1 MTATQTSHES
11 PYTRAKCVSNPVSSA
26 VPRYRF
32 RSASCRRSLA
42 WRANRAY
49 STRSTTEEPLVR
61 VNPSASAASRAR
73 PPPAASAP
81 LCGSPLMIVPPRPSC
96 GRRARRSPPRRS
108 GGPRGT
114 RTARRSRRLPHGRGT
129 RRIGASTRTPIRRR
143 RHRGRYG
150 RRCERARE
158 GGAPH
163 GTRSARRSREHREPE
178 LAVGVAPRD
187 RVVVHRLR
195 PLVDDAGAAVFG
207 VARRAACRLW
217 VERLVLRLGEQ
228 FDRPRDVALAVD
240 LPREDDEVDLAEEVG
255 GEPALDRAV
264 DECLHVLGVSSAD
277 HAMPRIQRLGERL
290 EARGRVDLGDHL
302 NVGVQVIRLGHQLR
316 HAHGLVRVLVV
327 ARRERHP
334 GLVREPDLARPS
346 SIDTGR
352 SSNGMKGCGSVEQGR
367 FPPPV
372 GPAKRTTRGARTA
385 ATAG

>member
-1 MTATQTSHES
+1 MRLEPRVERS
-11 PYTRAKCVSNPVSSA
+11 PTVPLPVGVVPAVARVACEQSVQHAVDHRGAAGPREPVGLGRASGA
-26 VPRYRF
+26 
-32 RSASCRRSLA
+32 RRLPGVGSSLA
-42 WRANRAY
+42 PR
-49 STRSTTEEPLVR
+49 
-61 VNPSASAASRAR
+61 
-73 PPPAASAP
+73 
-81 LCGSPLMIVPPRPSC
+81 SPLAIVPPRPSC

-114 RTARRSRRLPHGRGT
+114 RTTRRSRRLPHGRGT

-158 GGAPH
+158 GGAPLT
-163 GTRSARRSREHREPE
+163 GRGRRVALRSTREPE

-255 GEPALDRAV
+255 GEPALDHAV
-264 DECLHVLGVSSAD
+264 DECLLHVLGVSSAD

-290 EARGRVDLGDHL
+290 EARGRVDLGDHP

-316 HAHGLVRVLVV
+316 HAHGLVRVP
-327 ARRERHP
+327 R
-334 GLVREPDLARPS
+334 
-346 SIDTGR
+346 GR
-352 SSNGMKGCGSVEQGR
+352 AS
-367 FPPPV
+367 
-372 GPAKRTTRGARTA
+372 
-385 ATAG
+385 

>member
-61 VNPSASAASRAR
+61 VNPSASGASRAR
-73 PPPAASAP
+73 PPPASSAP

-158 GGAPH
+158 GGALT
-163 GTRSARRSREHREPE
+163 GRGSRASLGSTREPE

-195 PLVDDAGAAVFG
+195 PLVDDAGAAVFWG
-207 VARRAACRLW
+207 CPSGCVSPLGR
-217 VERLVLRLGEQ
+217 ERLVLRLGEQ

-255 GEPALDRAV
+255 AGSPRSITRLTSAST
-264 DECLHVLGVSSAD
+264 SSA
-277 HAMPRIQRLGERL
+277 
-290 EARGRVDLGDHL
+290 
-302 NVGVQVIRLGHQLR
+302 
-316 HAHGLVRVLVV
+316 
-327 ARRERHP
+327 
-334 GLVREPDLARPS
+334 
-346 SIDTGR
+346 
-352 SSNGMKGCGSVEQGR
+352 
-367 FPPPV
+367 
-372 GPAKRTTRGARTA
+372 
-385 ATAG
+385 